1 MKKRIFA
8 VAMAACIT
16 ALTGCAS
23 NGGTQNSGKKIPTG
37 MPDYSAYETEKVMW
51 IGGWNPP
58 PPKHITSEYDE
69 TYDFQTLERYREMAD
84 CGINVGICVYEE
96 KTNYPEEFYNA
107 LDYAEAAGIKL
118 LVLDYDVRPEI
129 YDANTTA
136 EDLQRKTASYNN
148 HPAFLG
154 HHAFDEPNVEQ
165 FDSIGALKKVYT
177 EAFPGKNYFVNLF
190 PSYSSSGSLGTSS
203 GYEYY
208 FQNFIDR
215 VSPDLLSVDYYPLK
229 GSASRPVLYTGLLS
243 NYELYAENAKL
254 YDIPFYAFIGT
265 TGVTNAIRQPSIYDL
280 RFMVNAALMFGADGI
295 NHFTYWWP
303 YELGAETDLT
313 HAMIRGDGTVTQLY
327 QDSKTVNHEVLNFD
341 HVLLSY
347 DWQGIMLN
355 VGTLSE
361 GKVSS
366 SFKAVKHAIE
376 KHDRI
381 KSIESERDLAIGVF
395 EDESGY
401 DGFYMLNYENPGYT
415 DRKNKITVT
424 FKNADKAIIYYRGNA
439 TTVNLNNG
447 KFTYELEA
455 GDAIFAVPVK
465 G

>member
-1 MKKRIFA
+1 M
-8 VAMAACIT
+8 
-16 ALTGCAS
+16 
-23 NGGTQNSGKKIPTG
+23 
-37 MPDYSAYETEKVMW
+37 
-51 IGGWNPP
+51 
-58 PPKHITSEYDE
+58 
-69 TYDFQTLERYREMAD
+69 
-84 CGINVGICVYEE
+84 
-96 KTNYPEEFYNA
+96 
-107 LDYAEAAGIKL
+107 
-118 LVLDYDVRPEI
+118 
-129 YDANTTA
+129 
-136 EDLQRKTASYNN
+136 
-148 HPAFLG
+148 
-154 HHAFDEPNVEQ
+154 
-165 FDSIGALKKVYT
+165 
-177 EAFPGKNYFVNLF
+177 
-190 PSYSSSGSLGTSS
+190 
-203 GYEYY
+203 
-208 FQNFIDR
+208 
-215 VSPDLLSVDYYPLK
+215 
-229 GSASRPVLYTGLLS
+229 S

-341 HVLLSY
+341 HVLMSY

-366 SFKAVKHAIE
+366 SFKAVKHAVE

-381 KSIESERDLAIGVF
+381 KTIESERDLAIGIF
-395 EDESGY
+395 EDASGY

-424 FKNADKAIIYYRGNA
+424 FKNADKAVIYYRGEA
-439 TTVNLNNG
+439 TTVDLNNG
-447 KFTYELEA
+447 TFTYELEA
-455 GDAIFAVPVK
+455 GDAIFAIPVK